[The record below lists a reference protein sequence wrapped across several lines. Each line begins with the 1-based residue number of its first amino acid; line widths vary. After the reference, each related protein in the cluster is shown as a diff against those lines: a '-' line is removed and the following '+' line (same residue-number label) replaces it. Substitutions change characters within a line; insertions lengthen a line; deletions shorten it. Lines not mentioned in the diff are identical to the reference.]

1 MEQNTLT
8 EKEDHYGIFI
18 VLAAFFCLS
27 VLGIIFIT
35 NLGPDDYDTIDF
47 TTYRATITVDGNPYY
62 PKAENF
68 SGTDFYAI
76 NTDGILE
83 FGIHKGKYG
92 KRKLSLHIDGI
103 DEPLVLC
110 VRSTNKNERII
121 LDVTIA
127 VDSKAKQAK
136 VTGTLTFADM
146 SVSSADR
153 QLSIDTTLD
162 MGASDAA
169 TLAST
174 S

>member
-1 MEQNTLT
+1 MEKNTLT
-8 EKEDHYGIFI
+8 EKKHHDGIFI
-18 VLAAFFCLS
+18 VLATFFCLI
-27 VLGIIFIT
+27 VLGVIFIT
-35 NLGPDDYDTIDF
+35 NLCPDYDNIDF
-47 TTYRATITVDGNPYY
+47 TTYRATITVDGNPYF

-110 VRSTNKNERII
+110 VRSTNKYERIT

-136 VTGTLTFADM
+136 VTGTLK
-146 SVSSADR
+146 SSEDR
-153 QLSIDTTLD
+153 QFSIDTTLD